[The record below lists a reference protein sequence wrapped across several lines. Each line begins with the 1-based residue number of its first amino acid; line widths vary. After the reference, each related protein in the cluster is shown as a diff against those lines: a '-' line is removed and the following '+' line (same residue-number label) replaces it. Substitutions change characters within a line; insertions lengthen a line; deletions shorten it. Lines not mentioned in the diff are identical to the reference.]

1 MFCSHS
7 SPLHEPL
14 AVSILDCHYLL
25 VNPSLIVAVITDKDC
40 PSEDVCGIPVA
51 SPLSALSQ
59 HTHPARYGVH
69 ASLCADQSK
78 GSMSPLE
85 MLQQAD
91 LSFFR
96 STGLFLFPID
106 LIAHWHFMIL

>member
-14 AVSILDCHYLL
+14 AVSILGCHSL
-25 VNPSLIVAVITDKDC
+25 VNPSLTVAVITDKDY

-51 SPLSALSQ
+51 SPLPAMSQ

-69 ASLCADQSK
+69 ISLCADQSK

-85 MLQQAD
+85 TAAGRVSPSGLQAC
-91 LSFFR
+91 FC
-96 STGLFLFPID
+96 FP
-106 LIAHWHFMIL
+106 